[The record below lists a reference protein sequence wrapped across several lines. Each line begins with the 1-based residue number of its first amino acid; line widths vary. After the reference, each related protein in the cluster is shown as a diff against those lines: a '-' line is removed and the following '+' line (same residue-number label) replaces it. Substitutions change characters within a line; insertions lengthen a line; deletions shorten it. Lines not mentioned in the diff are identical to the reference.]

1 MTQSIGA
8 PHSIHS
14 GYDAWL
20 IVLRRLTRLF
30 SWRGISK
37 VLKSVSGRAVTSFG
51 VRRNLVIVVMHRSG
65 TAMVSG
71 ALVSSAFYTGTEDE
85 LMSPVED
92 NPPRFGERRD
102 VAALY
107 DGLLSAVK
115 STWFHP
121 ALVDWQQD
129 VPEIKQ
135 LLEDLS
141 SRNSRPIKD
150 PRLIFKWP
158 AWTSAVKTAAKLYV
172 YRSPLALATSL
183 RERDNFPLE
192 HGLDW
197 WEIYN
202 RQAVKIMRAKGTA
215 LNPYETF
222 SHGPKRA
229 WEALLCA
236 GKGRKTISLPLSVSW
251 NLGSALIPKSTE
263 KHVG

>member
-1 MTQSIGA
+1 
-8 PHSIHS
+8 
-14 GYDAWL
+14 
-20 IVLRRLTRLF
+20 
-30 SWRGISK
+30 
-37 VLKSVSGRAVTSFG
+37 
-51 VRRNLVIVVMHRSG
+51 MHRSG
-65 TAMVSG
+65 TTMVSG
-71 ALVSSAFYTGTEDE
+71 ALVSSAFYTGTENE

-121 ALVDWQQD
+121 ALVDAQQD

-135 LLEDLS
+135 LFEDLS

-158 AWTSAVKTAAKLYV
+158 AWASAVKTAAKLYV

-183 RERDNFPLE
+183 RERDNFTLE

-197 WEIYN
+197 REIYI
-202 RQAVKIMRAKGTA
+202 RQAVKIMRAKGTD

-229 WEALLCA
+229 REALLCA
-236 GKGRKTISLPLSVSW
+236 GKGLKTISLPLSVSW
-251 NLGSALIPKSTE
+251 NLGSALISKSTE

>member
-1 MTQSIGA
+1 
-8 PHSIHS
+8 
-14 GYDAWL
+14 
-20 IVLRRLTRLF
+20 
-30 SWRGISK
+30 
-37 VLKSVSGRAVTSFG
+37 
-51 VRRNLVIVVMHRSG
+51 MHRFG
-65 TAMVSG
+65 TAIVSG

-107 DGLLSAVK
+107 DGLLLAVK

-121 ALVDWQQD
+121 ALVAEQQD
-129 VPEIKQ
+129 VPEINQ
-135 LLEDLS
+135 LLEGLS

-192 HGLDW
+192 HRLD
-197 WEIYN
+197 
-202 RQAVKIMRAKGTA
+202 
-215 LNPYETF
+215 
-222 SHGPKRA
+222 
-229 WEALLCA
+229 
-236 GKGRKTISLPLSVSW
+236 
-251 NLGSALIPKSTE
+251 
-263 KHVG
+263 